1 MGRLAI
7 TPEKWLASD
16 PGKIGWLEEY
26 LARKGLYKRPFNTSQ
41 IHTSLLSSVHYLY
54 SSPGGEK
61 EFANLKAAWRRYKS
75 DKKRGNQV
83 VQVRLKPQ
91 VKQQLAQLSK
101 STSVSETVER
111 LINEEVNF
119 RKDRRAAI
127 SDAIKQEID
136 QRTDSAMAQLQS
148 AQKQIAYLEYQNA
161 TLEAEL
167 SAAQTDLSNLLL
179 IVSEFEIAAGVQ
191 AGDDLGLSS
200 NDKHEALNR
209 QAELLTYYKKRIKA
223 TASLPQA
230 KDKTRHRRTI

>member
-1 MGRLAI
+1 MA
-7 TPEKWLASD
+7 K
-16 PGKIGWLEEY
+16 
-26 LARKGLYKRPFNTSQ
+26 F
-41 IHTSLLSSVHYLY
+41 LLDRSSV
-54 SSPGGEK
+54 S
-61 EFANLKAAWRRYKS
+61 
-75 DKKRGNQV
+75 
-83 VQVRLKPQ
+83 
-91 VKQQLAQLSK
+91 
-101 STSVSETVER
+101 
-111 LINEEVNF
+111 
-119 RKDRRAAI
+119 KDRRAAI

-223 TASLPQA
+223 TSSLINLSTVSETLVLFESWA
-230 KDKTRHRRTI
+230 RCCLT